1 MRLFRRP
8 PHRRPKPSINQWLV
22 GWTIVLVLLPI
33 AFDLVASDERRPF
46 GYVAADYFFYA
57 VIAENIAESGQ
68 ASFDGER
75 STNGFHPLWG
85 YTLGAGHRLAGLFGV
100 PREGMVALSVALGSV
115 FLVLGVLLVI
125 MAAQREGNRCSA
137 LWVMLPVGVYALFLS
152 PVWWM
157 WDERMR
163 TLEVYRGEGTLP
175 LYGTLWSCV
184 NGMESAILIFT
195 FGMVAYWYVRRGG
208 LERFRDAAVLG
219 LLLAAVVFA
228 RLDHVFVAAAFA
240 GIVALRACLKRT
252 WGFAAR
258 TATLLTTFAAP
269 IGLYLLF
276 NTIVHGSPMPVSGQL
291 KSSFPH
297 PGVGNLP
304 YLMRI
309 LTEEALRH
317 PSNIYRYFQLIVPVL
332 VAAMYLIWVAG
343 RTASNWHR
351 RHPLRVNLYDQL
363 LIATAL
369 GVTSLGLYGFLFV
382 RWWAQGHWYFPV
394 SILFVSLVVI
404 RLLQGL
410 RLDGWLKRKNYRLA
424 VWLSVWTAMTL
435 LYFAKFHR
443 QTDYHAM
450 YARFFYEE
458 APRIRAYYEDRG
470 DSPKLLSDDDGI
482 VAFATGFPTMSTGLA
497 LDSEGVR
504 HRQAGKL
511 FELAQK
517 RGHDRLTTLYYGDFS
532 RFAGTPGSRRY
543 FARRWRIPN
552 PDRFEMKL
560 EYSAPH
566 LGFGIVR
573 VQQRMAPHKR

>member
-1 MRLFRRP
+1 MRLFRR
-8 PHRRPKPSINQWLV
+8 HSRRRPDSSIKQWLL
-22 GWTIVLVLLPI
+22 GWAIALVFLPI
-33 AFDLVASDERRPF
+33 ALDLVASDERRPF

-57 VIAENIAESGQ
+57 VIAENIAETGQ

-75 STNGFHPLWG
+75 STNAFHPLWG
-85 YTLGAGHRLAGLFGV
+85 YTLGAAQRLANLFGV
-100 PREGMVALSVALGSV
+100 PRDGMVALSVVLGSV
-115 FLVLGVLLVI
+115 FLSLGLLLVI

-152 PVWWM
+152 PVWWF

-163 TLEVYRGEGTLP
+163 TAELYRGEGTLP
-175 LYGTLWSCV
+175 LYGTLWSYV
-184 NGMESAILIFT
+184 NGMESAILIMT
-195 FGMVAYWYVRRGG
+195 FGMVAYWYVRHGG
-208 LERFRDAAVLG
+208 FERRRDAAVLG
-219 LLLAAVVFA
+219 LLLAGFVFA
-228 RLDHVFVAAAFA
+228 RLDHVFFAAALA
-240 GIVALRACLKRT
+240 GIVSLRACLQRT
-252 WGFAAR
+252 RGFSAR
-258 TATLLTTFAAP
+258 TALLLATFVAP

-276 NTIVHGSPMPVSGQL
+276 NAIVHGSPVPVSGQL
-291 KSSFPH
+291 KSSFPV

-304 YLMRI
+304 YLLRI
-309 LTEEALRH
+309 LREEALRH

-332 VAAMYLIWVAG
+332 VATMYLLWVAG
-343 RTASNWHR
+343 TAATHR
-351 RHPLRVNLYDQL
+351 RRRQPPRVSLYDQL

-369 GVTSLGLYGFLFV
+369 GVISLGAYGFFFV

-394 SILFVSLVVI
+394 SILFVSLAVI
-404 RLLQGL
+404 RLLQNL
-410 RLDGWLKRKNYRLA
+410 SLDGWLKQKNYRLA
-424 VWLSVWTAMTL
+424 VWMGIWTALTL

-443 QTDYHAM
+443 QTGYHAL
-450 YARFFYEE
+450 YARFLHEE
-458 APRIRAYYEDRG
+458 APRIRAYYEARG

-504 HRQAGKL
+504 HRQAGTF

-532 RFAGTPGSRRY
+532 RFAGTPRSRRY
-543 FARRWRIPN
+543 FARRWRIRD
-552 PDRFEMKL
+552 PDRFEMEL

-573 VQQRMAPHKR
+573 VQQRLAPPQR